1 MYGGFHH
8 GLQCEQPQGWVASP
22 KERDP
27 DPELHTG
34 TGQKSQLRTRPATR
48 PLKPAVLKSRRKGW
62 GRSEI
67 KVGDR
72 RAATTGSRHLTLRAS
87 QLARIALAKMMP
99 PTAAP
104 ATTAQHASVARC
116 QQKIMVQLA
125 PESGKRR
132 CNNGALA
139 QLTQGRLPAKSRAL
153 ASIPDPCDRRR
164 GSATDPL
171 AKAGGRHSD
180 RPRIIQHP
188 GALPGRPHRS
198 ENTLWKEM
206 IIRPELKDGMR
217 MSVQQS
223 TSSRWKE
230 KLRSSSSSS
239 SEAARKKLAEE
250 KVWQRHIPCHLPC
263 PPPSICTRIKH

>member
-1 MYGGFHH
+1 
-8 GLQCEQPQGWVASP
+8 
-22 KERDP
+22 
-27 DPELHTG
+27 
-34 TGQKSQLRTRPATR
+34 
-48 PLKPAVLKSRRKGW
+48 
-62 GRSEI
+62 
-67 KVGDR
+67 
-72 RAATTGSRHLTLRAS
+72 
-87 QLARIALAKMMP
+87 
-99 PTAAP
+99 
-104 ATTAQHASVARC
+104 
-116 QQKIMVQLA
+116 MVQLA
-125 PESGKRR
+125 PESGRRR

-188 GALPGRPHRS
+188 GFPVRPHLR
-198 ENTLWKEM
+198 NTLAG
-206 IIRPELKDGMR
+206 RHRQRRAAGHGMR
-217 MSVQQS
+217 MGSLQQS
-223 TSSRWKE
+223 TSSRGWKE

-263 PPPSICTRIKH
+263 PPPSICTRIKHQPRLVPQAVKLHQVHPQGRQTPGECEDRRAKTHAARGRYSIQYSA